1 MKPRALSSSL
11 RSWLLALL
19 VCACGS
25 TNDDAESPPA
35 AESLLAPALRRL
47 SVAELEQAAR
57 SVLGAPVN
65 LRGSLPPDALQ
76 NDFSRNIA
84 QSVDSLT
91 LRQLYDA
98 TRSAS
103 EALPLDDPAYPRCA
117 ALAQP
122 SDTSCS
128 GELIGKLAT
137 LAFRRPPSTEELAR
151 LQALFAV
158 GASGGTFRDGATL
171 VLRALLASPQL
182 LYESSL
188 GEGPPQHG
196 VRMLGQSE
204 LASAL
209 SFMISGTPP
218 DAELLSAAAAGRLA
232 SGSERYG
239 QAVRLL
245 GGPQAIPQFQ
255 RFVEEWLGLGQ
266 LPQLAKSST
275 VTTDFAALSR
285 AMQSETRSFVADVLA
300 AQHGSLVALFAGGYS
315 FVPDELAPLYGIQPV
330 PAGSRVVLR
339 GMGRVGILQ
348 QGSFLSVFAH
358 EGESAP
364 VLRGKAVLTRVLCR
378 TIRPPQE
385 FGIDLMFPAPDAN
398 ATTRQRFERHAI
410 DPVCKGCHAQ
420 LDPVG
425 FSFENFDAVGRERS
439 TDAAQAVDTRGS
451 VTLNGAPLE
460 LKDSVELSDA
470 IAQSEELRS
479 CVARQV
485 VRFASGRKDQ
495 PAEDAFVTEMAA
507 LPLAWRSSLLGLFL
521 SYVKSDGFAWRVGQ

>member
-1 MKPRALSSSL
+1 MRKLLGFVIATALVAPGCADHLPDQDLRILAVTVPGAKLSSEDL
-11 RSWLLALL
+11 WK
-19 VCACGS
+19 
-25 TNDDAESPPA
+25 
-35 AESLLAPALRRL
+35 
-47 SVAELEQAAR
+47 
-57 SVLGAPVN
+57 
-65 LRGSLPPDALQ
+65 
-76 NDFSRNIA
+76 DF
-84 QSVDSLT
+84 QKD
-91 LRQLYDA
+91 
-98 TRSAS
+98 
-103 EALPLDDPAYPRCA
+103 
-117 ALAQP
+117 
-122 SDTSCS
+122 
-128 GELIGKLAT
+128 
-137 LAFRRPPSTEELAR
+137 
-151 LQALFAV
+151 
-158 GASGGTFRDGATL
+158 
-171 VLRALLASPQL
+171 
-182 LYESSL
+182 
-188 GEGPPQHG
+188 
-196 VRMLGQSE
+196 
-204 LASAL
+204 
-209 SFMISGTPP
+209 
-218 DAELLSAAAAGRLA
+218 AAAARKQ
-232 SGSERYG
+232 Y
-239 QAVRLL
+239 
-245 GGPQAIPQFQ
+245 F
-255 RFVEEWLGLGQ
+255 
-266 LPQLAKSST
+266 
-275 VTTDFAALSR
+275 
-285 AMQSETRSFVADVLA
+285 
-300 AQHGSLVALFAGGYS
+300 
-315 FVPDELAPLYGIQPV
+315 
-330 PAGSRVVLR
+330 
-339 GMGRVGILQ
+339 GILQ